1 MIQHQLAGSLAELI
15 NQLNSYFGEMM
26 IDTLNII
33 AIVLTIALGLVGFLA
48 PDFTMN
54 KLGLKP
60 VGSNMG
66 YTEIRA
72 ANGALFIGAG
82 LGALFLSIP
91 AAFAMVGFLYAGA
104 AVGRITG
111 ILLNNAGS
119 KKSWGYFCAEAVLA
133 IYLLLAN
140 L

>member
-1 MIQHQLAGSLAELI
+1 
-15 NQLNSYFGEMM
+15 M

-33 AIVLTIALGLVGFLA
+33 AVVLTIALGLVGFLA
-48 PDFTMN
+48 PGFTMN
-54 KLGLKP
+54 KLALKP
-60 VGSNMG
+60 DGSNMG

-82 LGALFLSIP
+82 VGALFLSLP
-91 AAFAMVGFLYAGA
+91 VAFAMVGFLYAGA

-111 ILLNNAGS
+111 ILLNNASS
-119 KKSWGYFCAEAVLA
+119 KQSWGYFSAEAVLA
-133 IYLLLAN
+133 IYLLIAN

>member
-1 MIQHQLAGSLAELI
+1 
-15 NQLNSYFGEMM
+15 M

-48 PDFTMN
+48 PGFTMN
-54 KLGLKP
+54 KLALKP
-60 VGSNMG
+60 DGSNMG

-72 ANGALFIGAG
+72 ANGALFVGAG

-111 ILLNNAGS
+111 ILLNDAGS
-119 KKSWGYFCAEAVLA
+119 KKSWGYFIVEACLT
-133 IYLLLAN
+133 IYLLAAN

>member
-1 MIQHQLAGSLAELI
+1 
-15 NQLNSYFGEMM
+15 M

-33 AIVLTIALGLVGFLA
+33 AMVLTIALGLVGFLA
-48 PDFTMN
+48 PDFTM
-54 KLGLKP
+54 KQLGLRP
-60 VGSNMG
+60 DGSNMG

-72 ANGALFIGAG
+72 ANGALFVGAG
-82 LGALFLSIP
+82 LGALVLSLP

-111 ILLNNAGS
+111 ILFNNASS
-119 KKSWGYFCAEAVLA
+119 KQSWGYFSAEAGLA
-133 IYLLLAN
+133 IYLLAAN

>member
-1 MIQHQLAGSLAELI
+1 
-15 NQLNSYFGEMM
+15 M

-33 AIVLTIALGLVGFLA
+33 AMVLTIALGLVGFLA
-48 PDFTMN
+48 PGFTMK

-60 VGSNMG
+60 DGSNMG

-72 ANGALFIGAG
+72 ANGALFVGAG
-82 LGALFLSIP
+82 LGALFLSLP

-104 AVGRITG
+104 AAGRITG
-111 ILLNNAGS
+111 ILFNNAGS
-119 KKSWGYFCAEAVLA
+119 EKSWGYFSAEALLA
-133 IYLLLAN
+133 IYLLIAN

>member
-1 MIQHQLAGSLAELI
+1 
-15 NQLNSYFGEMM
+15 M

-33 AIVLTIALGLVGFLA
+33 AVVLTIALGLVGFLA
-48 PDFTMN
+48 PGYTMG
-54 KLGLKP
+54 KLGLSP
-60 VGSNMG
+60 DGSNMG

-82 LGALFLSIP
+82 VGAMFLSIP
-91 AAFAMVGFLYAGA
+91 AAYAMVGFLYAGA

-111 ILLNNAGS
+111 IFFNNAGS
-119 KKSWGYFCAEAVLA
+119 KQSWGYFAAEAALA
-133 IYLLLAN
+133 IYLLMAN